1 MATHSSI
8 LVWSIPWTEEPGE
21 LQSMGLQR
29 VRHDRNNLVP
39 MLGLLRTR
47 NKTLRTTAS
56 LVGALER
63 GKWEMKLKRKVRL
76 WGKEAG
82 EKELLGRESRHTA
95 SPASIHPAALVQW
108 EVRDP

>member
-1 MATHSSI
+1 
-8 LVWSIPWTEEPGE
+8 
-21 LQSMGLQR
+21 MGLQR

-39 MLGLLRTR
+39 VLGLLRTR

-56 LVGALER
+56 LAGALER